1 MIIFKDISHFNNTND
16 YLPILNGVLNTVLL
30 IMFLVLHKYVRSYYL
45 EKWYKTFHLS
55 SILENVTTLM
65 CIIIASRYIYKNISH
80 EWNIFCFTLLAV
92 IIMMIYDIA
101 FYLVF
106 SYMPKGYSSIVDF
119 FKKYKG
125 QLTYKNLSINSIM
138 IIMTCLLSSYFS
150 TLDNNMNIITLI
162 STLFFIPYLLYID

>member
-1 MIIFKDISHFNNTND
+1 MIIFKDISQFNNTND

-55 SILENVTTLM
+55 SIIENVTTFM
-65 CIIIASRYIYKNISH
+65 CIIIASRYIYNNILH
-80 EWNIFCFTLLAV
+80 EWNIFLFTLLAV
-92 IIMMIYDIA
+92 IIMIIYDIV

-106 SYMPKGYSSIVDF
+106 SYIPKGHNYIINF
-119 FKKYKG
+119 FKKYKSE
-125 QLTYKNLSINSIM
+125 LTYKNISINSIM
-138 IIMTCLLSSYFS
+138 IIISCLLSSYFS